1 MSSPAS
7 PTPLPI
13 ASTEPA
19 RPAMSQLSRIFSM
32 FYAPSKTFADVRI
45 KASWWAPWVFASIFS
60 LAFGFTAVQKLDMRT
75 VVQQQIDQ
83 SKMAQRQM
91 EQMSPEQREHNIAI
105 RASITKVVFFVFPVF
120 ALIGGIVMAA
130 VLMAVFNFG
139 FAAEVPFDR
148 ALAIVFY
155 SFIPGIIVSLLG
167 ILTFLTSSDLSG
179 FNIKNPVATNPA
191 FFMDPLGNKFLYAL
205 ATRVDIIAIWI
216 LILMG
221 LGFATVSKRKLA
233 PATAIITMAVI
244 YGVYALAAAGLGS
257 AF

>member
-7 PTPLPI
+7 PTPATPALP
-13 ASTEPA
+13 EPA
-19 RPAMSQLSRIFSM
+19 TPAMSQLARIFGM
-32 FYAPSKTFADVRI
+32 FYAPRKTFEDVRI
-45 KASWWAPWVFASIFS
+45 KAGWWAPWVFASIFS

-83 SKMAQRQM
+83 SKIAQRQM
-91 EQMSPEQREHNIAI
+91 EQMSPEQREQNIAV
-105 RASITKVVFFVFPVF
+105 RASVTKGIFYVFPIF

-155 SFIPGIIVSLLG
+155 SFIPGILVSLLG

-191 FFMDPLGNKFLYAL
+191 FFMDPQANKFLYSFVSRL
-205 ATRVDIIAIWI
+205 DIIAIWV

-233 PATAIITMAVI
+233 PSTAVITMAVI
-244 YGVYALAAAGLGS
+244 YGLYALAAAGLGS

>member
-1 MSSPAS
+1 MSSPSS
-7 PTPLPI
+7 PVPTSAAI
-13 ASTEPA
+13 SEPA
-19 RPAMSQLSRIFSM
+19 RPAMSQLGRIFSM
-32 FYAPSKTFADVRI
+32 FYAPRNTFADVRI

-60 LAFGFTAVQKLDMRT
+60 LAFGFTAVHKLDMRT

-83 SKMAQRQM
+83 SKIAQRQM
-91 EQMSPEQREHNIAI
+91 EQMSPEQREQNIGV
-105 RASITKVVFFVFPVF
+105 RASITKVTFYIFPVF
-120 ALIGGIVMAA
+120 ALIGGIIVAA
-130 VLMAVFNFG
+130 ILMAVFNFG

-155 SFIPGIIVSLLG
+155 SYIPGIIVSLLG

-179 FNIKNPVATNPA
+179 FNLRNPVATNPA
-191 FFMDPLGNKFLYAL
+191 FFMDPTNNKFLYAL
-205 ATRVDIIAIWI
+205 ASRVDVIAIWI

-221 LGFATVSKRKLA
+221 LGFATVSKKKLSTS
-233 PATAIITMAVI
+233 TAIITMAVI